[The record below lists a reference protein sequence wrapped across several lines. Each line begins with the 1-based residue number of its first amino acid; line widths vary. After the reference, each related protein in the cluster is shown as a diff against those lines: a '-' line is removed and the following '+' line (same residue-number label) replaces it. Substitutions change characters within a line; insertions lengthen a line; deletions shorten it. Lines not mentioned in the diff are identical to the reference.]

1 MCIRDRHAGVVRMD
15 RRTNRPTGLPGLC
28 GAFVWRA
35 HCCEAAAKGMAALA
49 RRGLGAGGIG
59 GAGGL
64 MSAMVWREVRRV

>member
-1 MCIRDRHAGVVRMD
+1 M
-15 RRTNRPTGLPGLC
+15 C

-64 MSAMVWREVRRV
+64 TSAMIWREVRRV

>member
-1 MCIRDRHAGVVRMD
+1 MRWTGGHAGENGQTD
-15 RRTNRPTGLPGLC
+15 EPTDLAAGFVC

-64 MSAMVWREVRRV
+64 TSAMIWREVRRV